1 MCLICI
7 DFQRGAL
14 TTTEAWRNLQ
24 EMREGMPD
32 EHYDE
37 VVAMVIDSLYDEKI
51 EADDEEGLV
60 TLLESMET
68 QGQLELNW
76 DEQTDVDFDPDDVWG
91 DPWGDD
97 YLNLDE

>member
-24 EMREGMPD
+24 EMREGMTD

-37 VVAMVIDSLYDEKI
+37 VVSTNIVECS
-51 EADDEEGLV
+51 
-60 TLLESMET
+60 SR
-68 QGQLELNW
+68 
-76 DEQTDVDFDPDDVWG
+76 
-91 DPWGDD
+91 
-97 YLNLDE
+97 

>member
-24 EMREGMPD
+24 EMREGMTD

-37 VVAMVIDSLYDEKI
+37 VITNIVESLQDEQI
-51 EADDEEGLV
+51 EAQGEEDLVDMIERLETGNQLLFEWDDV
-60 TLLESMET
+60 TDVE
-68 QGQLELNW
+68 LEL
-76 DEQTDVDFDPDDVWG
+76 DEPLEV
-91 DPWGDD
+91 PWGND
-97 YLNLDE
+97 YYSVNE